1 MGPYILVFKTRSL
14 ELHRYPSLV
23 YPPTRDQNPSRVLK
37 TSFSMTF
44 RDVSFSQCTITH
56 NAISKSITYETT
68 LFAYDVIHGLF
79 QYAVAVEL
87 TDSTST
93 SDLDMP
99 PLFDVRLI
107 GVYPLALGLSN
118 IKLCTPSTKDI
129 SDPPIHA
136 PRSFRHPHFVPRHP
150 RQGTIA
156 LSDSSSRGFV
166 STHRVGPEG
175 KRAIWIERKRSSTAR
190 ELQVWSRDPPC
201 CSDGLDTQDQV
212 EFLGAMGNSPLAGE
226 IERRVVFSVQ
236 SYDLRGMA
244 VHFSRS

>member
-14 ELHRYPSLV
+14 ELHRYPSLAF
-23 YPPTRDQNPSRVLK
+23 PPTRDENPSSVLK

-44 RDVSFSQCTITH
+44 RDVSFSQCSITH
-56 NAISKSITYETT
+56 NATSKSITYETT

-79 QYAVAVEL
+79 QYTVEL
-87 TDSTST
+87 TESTST
-93 SDLDMP
+93 SDMP

-107 GVYPLALGLSN
+107 GVYPLGLGLSN
-118 IKLCTPSTKDI
+118 TKLYAPSTEDN
-129 SDPPIHA
+129 SDPIIRA
-136 PRSFRHPHFVPRHP
+136 PRSFSHPHFMPHHP

-166 STHRVGPEG
+166 SAHRVGPQG
-175 KRAIWIERKRSSTAR
+175 KRAMWVERKRSSTAR

-201 CSDGLDTQDQV
+201 CSGDSLDAHDQV
-212 EFLGAMGNSPLAGE
+212 EFSGAMGSSPLAGE

-236 SYDLRGMA
+236 SYDLRG
-244 VHFSRS
+244 VVVYFFPFC